1 MSHKLTWVAALL
13 ANAQAWSRLRALFSL
28 ADGNS
33 EARSC
38 AIRSASPSSADYC
51 SASCSRSIPLRSS
64 YLVMERVKTRLSR
77 PAPLQTEFDLPD
89 QPGPSQHPAE

>member
-33 EARSC
+33 DR
-38 AIRSASPSSADYC
+38 
-51 SASCSRSIPLRSS
+51 
-64 YLVMERVKTRLSR
+64 
-77 PAPLQTEFDLPD
+77 
-89 QPGPSQHPAE
+89 